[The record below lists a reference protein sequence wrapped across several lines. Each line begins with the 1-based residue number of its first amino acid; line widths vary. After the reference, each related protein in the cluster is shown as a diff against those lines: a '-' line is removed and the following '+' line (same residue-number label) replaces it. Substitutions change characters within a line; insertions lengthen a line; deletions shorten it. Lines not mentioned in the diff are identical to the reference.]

1 MARIV
6 FFVTEMEQVCCNPA
20 RHFLQ
25 GKVLNESREF
35 PQTDCTP
42 IAYPRFH
49 NEFLRQKVVLIG
61 CPKFDDTHVYIEKF
75 ARIFQENSIRS
86 IIVIAMEVP
95 CRRGLPVMISKA
107 LSMAGKTIQLNVVV
121 ISPGGEILNL
131 PHHRCD
137 DKDAF
142 GGTIID

>member
-1 MARIV
+1 
-6 FFVTEMEQVCCNPA
+6 
-20 RHFLQ
+20 
-25 GKVLNESREF
+25 
-35 PQTDCTP
+35 
-42 IAYPRFH
+42 
-49 NEFLRQKVVLIG
+49 
-61 CPKFDDTHVYIEKF
+61 
-75 ARIFQENSIRS
+75 
-86 IIVIAMEVP
+86 
-95 CRRGLPVMISKA
+95 MISKA